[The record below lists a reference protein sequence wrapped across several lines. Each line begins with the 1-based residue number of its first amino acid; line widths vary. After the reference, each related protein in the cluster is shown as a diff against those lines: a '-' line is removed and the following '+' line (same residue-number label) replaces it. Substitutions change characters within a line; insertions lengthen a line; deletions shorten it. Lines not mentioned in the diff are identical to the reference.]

1 MGVFLITSAFPF
13 VHHAHRLMFS
23 LASLVDYFICAL
35 DDLQSFGHCC
45 LAILGYCSVRYAR
58 PCGHF
63 LFELPKAG
71 SV

>member
-35 DDLQSFGHCC
+35 DYLQSFGH
-45 LAILGYCSVRYAR
+45 CSVRYAR